1 MCHLHSKWF
10 VVLNMHNSPEWAD
23 IVIIGN
29 GIAGLTA
36 AIEARCLAP
45 TARIAIIT
53 EQCHPTINTPALK
66 QFAIGKLAQEQLL
79 AYPAG
84 TERGQR
90 IRVINTR
97 VEGINAQGKFL
108 VLRGGYTFGYGS
120 LLIATGSRPN
130 GLPAHL
136 PGRDFDGVLTL
147 HCLQDYLDLRRRLDA
162 IDSAVVIG
170 GGAHAI
176 ETVMSLLH
184 HGIEVH
190 WLIRSETFLPHIL
203 DRTAS
208 TMVLENTRNA
218 GAKIFT
224 KTEIIGIVG
233 RVGSVIGVITNN
245 NKMIPCQSV
254 LVCTGTSP
262 VTTLAEECTTPM
274 MYGRG
279 VYVDEQFR
287 TSVPDIYAAG
297 DVAARKN
304 PQTGAYETQ
313 AQWYAA
319 VLQGRSA
326 AAVMTGH
333 HELAAQLM
341 GVPWHATHLGDL
353 CMLTVGNPLHKFA
366 GSTICTDRSKKK
378 YCRMSIIDDRLVS
391 YLSIGSAQPDS
402 LAIKSIIDEG
412 LSIRHIKKA
421 LLTGVFDARKY
432 LTRWRSQEAL
442 AMVTSGKVP
451 VVKPLYY
458 PVTPVRSFPFVSPP
472 ATIATVQRS
481 SVLHPS
487 NASGPTLNAITR
499 METIHGDSVD
509 KPDYVLSSLAGQS
522 TIHGWEQNARPSTG
536 KLPEPISTDM
546 ESILLSL
553 PSRSVAR
560 SLWSYSEKIP
570 AVKARKSSSQHK
582 GQGQSEKANF
592 LL

>member
-1 MCHLHSKWF
+1 MY
-10 VVLNMHNSPEWAD
+10 NSLEWAD

-36 AIEARCLAP
+36 AVEARRLTP
-45 TARIAIIT
+45 GARIAIIT

-136 PGRDFDGVLTL
+136 PGRGFDGVLTL
-147 HCLQDYLDLRRRLDA
+147 HCLQDYLNLRRRLDSV
-162 IDSAVVIG
+162 DSAVVIG

-208 TMVLENTRNA
+208 SMVLKNTRNA
-218 GAKIFT
+218 GAKIVT
-224 KTEIIGIVG
+224 QTEVVGIVG
-233 RVGSVIGVITNN
+233 RVGSAVGVITNN
-245 NKMIPCQSV
+245 NKMVPCQLV

-262 VTTLAEECTTPM
+262 VITLAEQCTTPM
-274 MYGRG
+274 MHGRG
-279 VYVDEQFR
+279 IYVDEQFR

-304 PQTGAYETQ
+304 PQTGVYETQ

-333 HELAAQLM
+333 HELAAQSM

-353 CMLTVGNPLHKFA
+353 CMLTVGNPLHKLE
-366 GSTICTDRSKKK
+366 GSMTCTNQSKKK
-378 YCRMSIIDDRLVS
+378 YCRMSIIGDRLVS

-412 LSIRHIKKA
+412 LSIHHIKKV
-421 LLTGVFDARKY
+421 LLTGNFDARKY
-432 LTRWRSQEAL
+432 LSRWRSQEAL
-442 AMVTSGKVP
+442 DMVTSGKVP

-458 PVTPVRSFPFVSPP
+458 PVTPVHSFPVVSPP
-472 ATIATVQRS
+472 ASIATVQHS
-481 SVLHPS
+481 SVVHSS
-487 NASGPTLNAITR
+487 NTPELTFNTIAR
-499 METIHGDSVD
+499 METIHGELVH
-509 KPDYVLSSLAGQS
+509 KPNYVLSSLADQS
-522 TIHGWEQNARPSTG
+522 TIHGWETDARPRPSTG
-536 KLPEPISTDM
+536 KLPVPMSMDM

-553 PSRSVAR
+553 PSRSVTR

-570 AVKARKSSSQHK
+570 AVKASKSSSLHK
-582 GQGQSEKANF
+582 GQGQSEKTNF